1 MVVFRLFQN
10 SCVTFKTNNMTVI
23 FSVIIFVTVI
33 SLYEYFSERSW
44 QRVSSTIRNE
54 VVFEKRNK
62 KYGAYA
68 LRKNYDKNMM
78 FILFGLMFSLGA
90 VYGAFNLVNRYDK
103 NNIIKP
109 LKDETITPIHTPPI
123 KKDEII
129 PMPTPP
135 SPPVPT
141 VPTTQFIPPIAE
153 NDIVEDSLPTQKELE
168 TVNAGEKTQIGN
180 PEIFKI
186 TLTDTEETPE
196 TVEVPDEEPTILVDE
211 EAEFPGG
218 YPGIMKFIQEN
229 FVIPSSV
236 LDEGNGGRVVLRFV
250 VEKDGQISNVSVI
263 QSLSNDCDKAA
274 IKVVQRMQNWK
285 PAKNN
290 GRVVRAWY
298 TIPINVTLN

>member
-1 MVVFRLFQN
+1 
-10 SCVTFKTNNMTVI
+10 
-23 FSVIIFVTVI
+23 
-33 SLYEYFSERSW
+33 
-44 QRVSSTIRNE
+44 
-54 VVFEKRNK
+54 
-62 KYGAYA
+62 
-68 LRKNYDKNMM
+68 
-78 FILFGLMFSLGA
+78 
-90 VYGAFNLVNRYDK
+90 
-103 NNIIKP
+103 
-109 LKDETITPIHTPPI
+109 
-123 KKDEII
+123 
-129 PMPTPP
+129 MPTPP
-135 SPPVPT
+135 SPPAPK
-141 VPTTQFIPPIAE
+141 VPTTQFIPPLAE
-153 NDIVEDSLPTQKELE
+153 NDNVEDSLPTQKELE

-229 FVIPSSV
+229 FVIPNSV

>member
-33 SLYEYFSERSW
+33 SLYEHFSDRAW

-54 VVFEKRNK
+54 VVFENRNK
-62 KYGAYA
+62 KYGAYT

-103 NNIIKP
+103 NTIIKP
-109 LKDETITPIHTPPI
+109 PKDEIITPIHTPPI
-123 KKDEII
+123 KKEEII
-129 PMPTPP
+129 PMPTAPTPP
-135 SPPVPT
+135 TPKTSS
-141 VPTTQFIPPIAE
+141 TQFIPPIAE

-168 TVNAGEKTQIGN
+168 TTNAGEKTQIGN
-180 PEIFKI
+180 PNFFNFTI
-186 TLTDTEETPE
+186 TDTEETPE
-196 TVEVPDEEPTILVDE
+196 TIEIPNEEPTFLVDE

-229 FVIPSSV
+229 FVIPNSV
-236 LDEGNGGRVVLRFV
+236 LDEGIGGSVVLRFV
-250 VEKDGQISNVSVI
+250 VEKDGQVSNVSVI
-263 QSLSNDCDKAA
+263 QSLSNECDKVA

-285 PAKNN
+285 PARIN
-290 GRVVRAWY
+290 GRAVRAWY